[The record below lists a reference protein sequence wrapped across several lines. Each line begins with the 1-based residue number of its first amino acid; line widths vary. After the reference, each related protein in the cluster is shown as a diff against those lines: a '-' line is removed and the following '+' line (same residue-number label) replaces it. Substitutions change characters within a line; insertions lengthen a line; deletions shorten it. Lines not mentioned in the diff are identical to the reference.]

1 MFRLWK
7 EANVK
12 KNGQVTFRTKLKAQ
26 SAVNSDKKKR
36 NTESP
41 HSPSH
46 CNDGSD
52 QSMKRQ
58 RVDWEALKIPDLE
71 VELRRRRLMVGD
83 KRAVLVLRLN
93 DADAQS
99 NPPSPHLT

>member
-1 MFRLWK
+1 M
-7 EANVK
+7 
-12 KNGQVTFRTKLKAQ
+12 
-26 SAVNSDKKKR
+26 NSDKKKR
-36 NTESP
+36 NMESP

-58 RVDWEALKIPDLE
+58 RVDWEALKIPDLKA
-71 VELRRRRLMVGD
+71 ELRRRRLLVGG
-83 KRAVLVLRLN
+83 KKAVLVQRLN
-93 DADAQS
+93 DAAAQS